1 MKRKQIFNILKI
13 IVSIGLIGF
22 ILHSIDLQK
31 LGTVLSNAKISWLGL
46 ALIFSFGGIL
56 ARVKRWQ
63 VLLNTLNVRVP
74 FWELAQIYLIGFL
87 FNNLLPSGLGGDA
100 IRMMELRKHSDNTG
114 DAVSSV
120 VVDRMVGLF
129 ASLSLALLAL
139 VFRWN
144 AVPTQIAW
152 ISLAL
157 VAGIVGV
164 GIFLISDKVYHSLR
178 RISLIKKITELKF
191 VSGLFASFQTYNLP
205 TLGRAYLF
213 SLILSACL
221 IGMNFSIGT
230 ALGATIAL
238 EHYLIFVPVA
248 SVVLI
253 LPLSFA
259 GLGMREGAYVFLF
272 GQVGVVEE
280 IALGLSLMVY
290 FIGNV
295 TPGLMG
301 GVVYLWRGAKDITK
315 DKNK

>member
-1 MKRKQIFNILKI
+1 M
-13 IVSIGLIGF
+13 VSIGLIVF

-31 LGTVLSNAKISWLGL
+31 LGDVFARAKIGWLGI
-46 ALIFSFGGIL
+46 ALIFSLGGVL
-56 ARVKRWQ
+56 SRVKRWQ

-100 IRMMELRKHSDNTG
+100 IRMMELRKHSDRTG

-139 VFRWN
+139 IFRWN
-144 AVPTQIAW
+144 AVPAQIAW
-152 ISLAL
+152 VSLGL
-157 VAGIVGV
+157 AGGIIGM
-164 GIFLISDKVYHSLR
+164 GIFLISDKIYHALR
-178 RISLIKKITELKF
+178 RISLIKKITDLKF
-191 VSGLFASFQTYNLP
+191 LGELFVSFQSYNLP

-230 ALGATIAL
+230 ALGANIVL

-272 GQVGVVEE
+272 GQVGVAEE
-280 IALGLSLMVY
+280 IALGLSLLVY

-301 GVVYLWRGAKDITK
+301 GAIYLWRGAQDMTK
-315 DKNK
+315 DNHK